1 MYDFNGWTLGVIALI
16 AVLICGIEAIALN
29 FGVNGNALTTTI
41 ASLSGLGGFLIR
53 SLMVRKKG
61 KR

>member
-1 MYDFNGWTLGVIALI
+1 MYDFSGWVLAVIALI

-29 FGVNGNALTTTI
+29 FGVNGNGLTATI

-53 SLMVRKKG
+53 SVVVHKK